1 MADGI
6 NLKMRMS
13 GDEKVRRDLKKTGT
27 TAGQMGGQMKVAST
41 STKLLAAG
49 LVAGAAAAYA
59 TTRAFQGIIR
69 ATVDL
74 AEDLDQIAKKARSI
88 GASVEDLQ
96 LLQGAFEL
104 SGVESE
110 VLDRS
115 LQKLNQSMG
124 EAMKGTKT
132 YTDAFAAL
140 NTTAEDLEGI
150 PLRDRMLAIAQGM
163 DQLGSQA
170 KRAQVAAL
178 LFGRAGKD
186 MLVAFSEGEQGLADA
201 IADIERFGIASD
213 TATRQ
218 AEDMNDAILRMERAF
233 FGVKVD
239 ALEPIIPVITQA
251 SEEIADFFVELRKSG
266 QAKEFGETMVRVFL
280 GVFAPAVVHAS
291 GIAIK
296 SLAAFEA
303 VAADISVGIFQLK
316 SVFAV
321 LTGDMKGAEAATVG
335 FLGALEDRGQALRD
349 LGATQENVNEIS
361 EGFLE
366 ILEKLK
372 KGNSEAAESTR
383 KLREETEK
391 TNEIVFG
398 AGTGVVGIEDAED
411 PRTERDREH
420 FEALADMRIT
430 DAELA
435 EQLTRREREIQAQ
448 FLLDQQNAAM
458 AVLNATSSF
467 ANSISEIIS
476 ATMGEN
482 SEEAKKAA
490 RVLFGVQQ
498 AAALASATI
507 AMAQA
512 IAQAN
517 AAAPPPFN
525 VPGIIQASITGAAQ
539 IAAITAATISGV
551 ADAGLPPGAL
561 KSAGLNQHT
570 VLAVRNDEM
579 VLDPVGTAAI
589 SRMLEQRATGQGQPI
604 MVNASVE
611 LDGEVLG
618 RSVDNHLVRSSERGL
633 GYERRIRY

>member
-1 MADGI
+1 
-6 NLKMRMS
+6 
-13 GDEKVRRDLKKTGT
+13 
-27 TAGQMGGQMKVAST
+27 
-41 STKLLAAG
+41 
-49 LVAGAAAAYA
+49 
-59 TTRAFQGIIR
+59 
-69 ATVDL
+69 
-74 AEDLDQIAKKARSI
+74 
-88 GASVEDLQ
+88 
-96 LLQGAFEL
+96 
-104 SGVESE
+104 
-110 VLDRS
+110 
-115 LQKLNQSMG
+115 
-124 EAMKGTKT
+124 
-132 YTDAFAAL
+132 
-140 NTTAEDLEGI
+140 
-150 PLRDRMLAIAQGM
+150 
-163 DQLGSQA
+163 
-170 KRAQVAAL
+170 
-178 LFGRAGKD
+178 
-186 MLVAFSEGEQGLADA
+186 LADA